1 MKTFEHN
8 VQTDEIIERDLTAA
22 EVKQI
27 EIDSKT
33 DLEFRKNIE
42 EKEIKKS
49 ALLNRLGLT
58 PEEALIL
65 LS

>member
-22 EVKQI
+22 EIKQI